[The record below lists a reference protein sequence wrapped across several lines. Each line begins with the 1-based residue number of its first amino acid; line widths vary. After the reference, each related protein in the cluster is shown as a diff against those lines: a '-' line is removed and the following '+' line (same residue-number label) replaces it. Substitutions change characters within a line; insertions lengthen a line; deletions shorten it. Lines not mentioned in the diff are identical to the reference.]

1 MTEKSVAYFRARG
14 GGSNIGGKALE
25 NTYPNENRSFFFDC
39 GIGMKPRKGSED
51 NIYLPDL
58 NGLPIH
64 NDVYL
69 FLTHGHQDHVG
80 AAPKLKKLIPHLK
93 VFATEPTLRLT
104 AVMGSDAI
112 KIRGKNGHAQHYS
125 QNELDELVNSARVVR
140 SSDWIDLGGGF
151 LVRFEPSGHIR
162 GAATVLLKT
171 PYGIFADSGDI
182 NFFDTTTVRGASLKL
197 EDKIRWISVEST
209 NGDVSLK
216 DPKEVQQDLL
226 RDVIEVIARGG
237 NVLIPAFA
245 VGRGPDIGIFL
256 ARELKRYRV
265 PVYSGGLLRPVAESC
280 CCSHWES
287 DIPFAGRWDEARNK
301 QKYFKLDD
309 ENIRWLT
316 NYRDLDVR
324 VMSGRGQVVVVPN
337 GMLEAG
343 YSQLFFAAWADN
355 PKNAIFIPGYQAE
368 ETHGRKLLGV
378 KQGEVLDITSPMT
391 GHTERIVVNAQVKTY
406 KISGHAD
413 GDQLASWIGNMGTHD
428 ARSLDKVIMVHGDE
442 NGQTALG
449 KKLLALPNRPKDV
462 LIGANNQTIAL

>member
-1 MTEKSVAYFRARG
+1 M
-14 GGSNIGGKALE
+14 LE
-25 NTYPNENRSFFFDC
+25 LAFLNEHKTFIFDC
-39 GIGMKPRKGSED
+39 GIGMKPRVGSED

-58 NGLPIH
+58 DELIA
-64 NDVYL
+64 DDDIYL

-104 AVMGSDAI
+104 AVMCSDAI
-112 KIRGKNGHAQHYS
+112 KIRKKNGHAEHYTQS
-125 QNELDELVNSARVVR
+125 ELDELVHSARVVR

-151 LVRFEPSGHIR
+151 MVRFEPSGHIR

-216 DPKEVQQDLL
+216 DPKEIQQDLL
-226 RDVIEVIARGG
+226 RDVREVISRGG

-245 VGRGPDIGIFL
+245 VGRGPDIGLFL
-256 ARELKRYRV
+256 GRELKRDRV

-287 DIPFAGRWDEARNK
+287 DIPFAGRKEKARNGK
-301 QKYFKLDD
+301 EYFKLDE

-316 NYRDLDVR
+316 RYQDLDVR

-343 YSQLFFAAWADN
+343 YSQLFFAAWAHN

-368 ETHGRKLLGV
+368 ETHGRKLLGI
-378 KQGEVLDITSPMT
+378 KPGEALDITSPIT
-391 GHTERIVVNAQVKTY
+391 GHTERIVVKAQVKTY

-442 NGQTALG
+442 RGQTALG
-449 KKLLALPNRPKDV
+449 KKILALPNAPKDV
-462 LIGANNQTIAL
+462 LIGTNHQTIVL